1 MRSQENIIKNTFR
14 LFAIALVYS
23 SALYFFSFIT
33 ADPDLWG
40 HLMFGKEIWTSKA
53 IPRFDI
59 YSYTA
64 YGAEWINHEWLSEV
78 LMWLVFNTFGSP
90 GLLIGKM
97 IIGLITVSAISI
109 ISYNRK
115 THFLIYGLVFVIS
128 VFIMSPG
135 FMTRP
140 QLATFL
146 FTSLL
151 FLVIHF
157 YIERRVNILW
167 TLPFIM
173 ILWVN
178 SHGGFII
185 GGGILLIIAALEY
198 ISCFIKKK
206 DSNYLRGLILWIL
219 ITEASMI
226 INPYGF
232 NLLVFL
238 YKTLSLSRSISEWE
252 AISLFD
258 LSYMRMKIFSICV
271 ILSFFINK
279 NKNRYW
285 EIGIITVAMA
295 FAFIHQRHTP
305 VFAIIAAPF
314 LAEKISGIAERLR
327 LNEKVISIFSQV
339 ILSIVVAFIMGYQL
353 SVTMNK
359 YIKAEFNIIV
369 DPNVYPVSAIQFL
382 KVNNIK
388 GNLLVPFEWGEYA
401 IWKLYPDNKVSID
414 GRFDTVYPE
423 EVINDHFNGMKSEKG
438 WESLMEK
445 YPTDIVL
452 ARRDSFSKRMINVSS
467 DDWIYIY
474 SDKIS
479 MIFLKNGEPIK
490 EVIEKFRHK
499 KLIYSMD
506 ELSLYFP

>member
-1 MRSQENIIKNTFR
+1 MTSQDNFIKNTFR
-14 LFAIALVYS
+14 FFAIALVYS

-40 HLMFGKEIWTSKA
+40 HIMFGKEILTSKA
-53 IPRFDI
+53 IPRFDM

-64 YGAEWINHEWLSEV
+64 FGAEWINHEWLSEV
-78 LMWLVFNTFGSP
+78 LMWQTFNLLGSP
-90 GLLIGKM
+90 GLLVGKL

-128 VFIMSPG
+128 VFIISPG

-157 YIERRVNILW
+157 YLEKRVNILW

-173 ILWVN
+173 ILWAN

-185 GGGILLIIAALEY
+185 GAGILLIVVALEY
-198 ISCFIKKK
+198 MSCFIKNR
-206 DSNYLRGLILWIL
+206 DSSHLRGLILWVL
-219 ITEASMI
+219 ITEVSI
-226 INPYGF
+226 LINPYGF

-238 YKTLSLSRSISEWE
+238 YKTLTLSRSISEWE

-258 LSYMRMKIFSICV
+258 VSYLRLKIFSICL

-285 EIGIITVAMA
+285 EVGIIIIAMS
-295 FAFIHQRHTP
+295 FAFLHQRHTP
-305 VFAIIAAPF
+305 ILAIVAAPF
-314 LAEKISGIAERLR
+314 LAEKISGIVEALR
-327 LNEKVISIFSQV
+327 INEKIVSVFPQV
-339 ILSIVVAFIMGYQL
+339 VLSIAVSFIIGYQL
-353 SVTMNK
+353 SITINR
-359 YIKAEFNIIV
+359 YIKAEFNIFV
-369 DPNVYPVSAIQFL
+369 DPNIYPVSAIKFL
-382 KVNNIK
+382 KVNSIK

-414 GRFDTVYPE
+414 GRFDTIYPE
-423 EVINDHFNGMKSEKG
+423 EVINDHFNGVRSGDG
-438 WESLMEK
+438 WNYLLSK
-445 YPTDIVL
+445 YPTDIIL
-452 ARRDSFSKRMINVSS
+452 ARRNTYSANMINKQS
-467 DDWIYIY
+467 DWIYIY
-474 SDKIS
+474 SDNIS
-479 MIFLKNGEPIK
+479 IIFLKTGDNQK
-490 EVIEKFRHK
+490 NNLQKFKRNM
-499 KLIYSMD
+499 LIYPR
-506 ELSLYFP
+506 ENLSIYFP